1 MYLLGY
7 DCGTSLIKAT
17 LLDAESGIQAASA
30 TAPAVEMQIRS
41 LKPGWAEQSPE
52 MWWDNLK
59 NATAE
64 LLSNS
69 QIDPSQIKAIGI
81 TYQMHGLVAVDK
93 QLVPLRDSIIW
104 CDSRSVDIGNRAFE
118 GIGQK
123 RCLQNLLNSPG
134 NFTASK
140 LKWVKDNEPE
150 IYSRIYKAMLPGDY
164 IAMKLT
170 GEAYTTESGLS
181 EMILWDFQ
189 KDRAAQSVLD
199 YYGIDKELLPEAL
212 PTFSMQGKLSGSAA
226 AELGLAAGTKVC
238 YRAGDQP
245 NNAFSLNVL
254 RPGEIA
260 ATAGT
265 SGVVYGVSDTPAY
278 DRQSRVNSFVHV
290 NHQHSRPRYGVL
302 LCINGAGI
310 LNSWVKNNIASGI
323 DYAQIDKYASEIPA
337 GSEGLS
343 IIPFGNGAERILGN
357 SWPDG
362 AIRGINFHVHSQSHI
377 FRAAQEG
384 IAFAMNYGLS
394 IMKNMNLKPQ
404 TIKAGNANMFRSPVF
419 CEAFSNVTGV
429 TLELY
434 NTDGSQGAARAAGIG
449 LGIYKNFEE
458 AFQGLECTKRIEPD
472 QKLKQTYSEAYEK
485 WIEILN
491 KEE

>member
-7 DCGTSLIKAT
+7 DCGTSSIKAT
-17 LLDAESGIQAASA
+17 LLDAESGMPAASS
-30 TAPAVEMQIRS
+30 TAPSCEMQIRS
-41 LKPGWAEQSPE
+41 LKSGWAEQPPE

-59 NATAE
+59 KATAD
-64 LLSNS
+64 LLSKAEIES
-69 QIDPSQIKAIGI
+69 PDIKAIGI
-81 TYQMHGLVAVDK
+81 TYQMHGLVIVDK
-93 QLVPLRDSIIW
+93 QLAPLRDSIIW
-104 CDSRSVDIGNRAFE
+104 CDSRAVEIGSRAFE
-118 GIGQK
+118 ELGQEM
-123 RCLQNLLNSPG
+123 CLQNLLNSPG

-170 GEAYTTESGLS
+170 GEIFTTESGLS
-181 EMILWDFQ
+181 EMILWNFQ
-189 KDRAAQSVLD
+189 KGGLAESVLN
-199 YYGIDKELLPEAL
+199 YYGIDEGLLPDAL
-212 PTFSMQGKLSGSAA
+212 PAFSQQGELTNAAA
-226 AELGLAAGTKVC
+226 AELGLTAGTKVC

-265 SGVVYGVSDTPAY
+265 SGVVYGVSDAPAY
-278 DRQSRVNSFVHV
+278 DEQSRVNSFVHV
-290 NHQHSRPRYGVL
+290 SHQHSRPRYGVL

-310 LNSWVKNNIASGI
+310 LNSWVKNNIASGM
-323 DYAQIDKYASEIPA
+323 DYAQLDKLASEIPA

-357 SWPDG
+357 SWPGG
-362 AIRGINFHVHSQSHI
+362 AISGINFNVHSQLHI

-394 IMKNMNLKPQ
+394 IMKNMNVRPQ
-404 TIKAGNANMFRSPVF
+404 KIKAGNANMFLSPVF
-419 CEAFSNVTGV
+419 CEAFSNVTGAA
-429 TLELY
+429 LELY

-449 LGIYKNFEE
+449 LGIYKGFDE
-458 AFQGLECTKRIEPD
+458 AFEGLECTKRIEPD
-472 QKLKQTYSEAYEK
+472 QKLIQTYNEAYEK
-485 WIEILN
+485 WTETLN